1 MNIDKIRELLPRVG
15 TPSYIFDLDVFE
27 KRAQLVKKYF
37 GDTIGLCFSIKAN
50 PFLLGRLP
58 AVFDK
63 IEVCSPGE
71 LAVCERTNADM
82 SAVIFSGVNKGYADV
97 ERAADDNVGT
107 FTAESPLHLELINDA
122 ANRRG
127 KVLDLL
133 LRVTDIKGGSQ
144 FGMSEDV
151 TLDIIRR
158 REEYPGVNIVGLH
171 YFTGTAK
178 RKAKPIEKEC
188 DYFIDLTARIKNDL
202 GFTVERIEY
211 GTGLAVDY
219 FSETADADEEER
231 LASIAPKLQEL
242 AQAAALTVEMGRFF
256 AAPCGYYLTKVVDTK
271 TNFDINYAIVDG
283 GMNQLKYNGQLQ
295 GMQIPEILHIP
306 IESSSRTPLTG
317 CGDLNRCEQALGEKQ
332 PWTLCGSICTTA
344 DVLARG
350 AMFTDLRIGDI
361 LVFCRSGAY
370 SCMEGISTFLSRE
383 MPVIAEYSEKEGLR
397 ILREM
402 LFSDV
407 FNTPK
412 R

>member
-1 MNIDKIRELLPRVG
+1 MDINKIRELLPSVG
-15 TPSYIFDLDVFE
+15 TPSYIFDLDAFA
-27 KRAQLVKKYF
+27 KRAEMVKKYF
-37 GDTIGLCFSIKAN
+37 GETIGLCFSIKAN

-58 AVFDK
+58 GVFDK

-71 LAVCERTNADM
+71 LTVCERTGADM
-82 SAVIFSGVNKGYADV
+82 STVIFSGVNKGYADV

-122 ANRRG
+122 AVRRG
-127 KVLDLL
+127 KVFDLL

-144 FGMSEDV
+144 FGMSEEC
-151 TLDIIRR
+151 TLDLIRR
-158 REEYPGVNIVGLH
+158 RGEFKGVNIVGLH

-188 DYFIDLTARIKNDL
+188 DYLMDLTARIKNDL
-202 GFTVERIEY
+202 GFTVGRIEY

-219 FSETADADEEER
+219 FSDNADADEEER
-231 LASIAPKLQEL
+231 LASISPKLREL
-242 AQAAALTVEMGRFF
+242 ARVAELTVEMGRFF

-283 GMNQLKYNGQLQ
+283 GMNQVKYNGQLQ
-295 GMQIPEILHIP
+295 GMQIPQILHIAERENASEA
-306 IESSSRTPLTG
+306 I
-317 CGDLNRCEQALGEKQ
+317 

-344 DVLARG
+344 DILARN
-350 AMFTDLRIGDI
+350 AMLSDLQIGDI
-361 LVFCRSGAY
+361 LVFCRTGAY

-397 ILREM
+397 ILRKM
-402 LFSDV
+402 LYSDEL
-407 FNTPK
+407 NTP
-412 R
+412 RR

>member
-1 MNIDKIRELLPRVG
+1 MMNIDKLKELLPQVG
-15 TPSYIFDLDVFE
+15 TPSYIFDLDAFA
-27 KRAQLVKKYF
+27 KRAELVKKYF
-37 GDTIGLCFSIKAN
+37 GDKIGLCFSIKAN

-71 LAVCERTNADM
+71 LTVCERTNADM
-82 SAVIFSGVNKGYADV
+82 STVIFSGVNKGYADV

-122 ANRRG
+122 ALRRG
-127 KVLDLL
+127 KVFDLL

-144 FGMSEDV
+144 FGMNEDV

-158 REEYPGVNIVGLH
+158 RDEYKGVNIVGLH

-178 RKAKPIEKEC
+178 RKAKPIEREC
-188 DYFIDLTARIKNDL
+188 AYLIDLTARIKEDL

-219 FSETADADEEER
+219 FSEHADADEEER
-231 LASIAPKLQEL
+231 LASISPALQEL
-242 AQAAALTVEMGRFF
+242 AEVAELTVEMGRFF
-256 AAPCGYYLTKVVDTK
+256 AAPCGYYLTKVVDAK
-271 TNFDINYAIVDG
+271 TNYAIVDG

-295 GMQIPEILHIP
+295 GMQIPEILHMADR
-306 IESSSRTPLTG
+306 ELS
-317 CGDLNRCEQALGEKQ
+317 GEAAK
-332 PWTLCGSICTTA
+332 WTLCGSICTTA
-344 DVLARG
+344 DVLARD
-350 AMFTDLRIGDI
+350 AEFTDLRIGDI
-361 LVFCRSGAY
+361 LVFCRTGAY

-402 LFSDV
+402 LYSDE
-407 FNTPK
+407 FNTPN

>member
-1 MNIDKIRELLPRVG
+1 MNINKLRELLPFVG
-15 TPSYIFDLDVFE
+15 TPSYIFDLDAFK
-27 KRAQLVKKYF
+27 KRAELVKQYF
-37 GDTIGLCFSIKAN
+37 GESIGLCFSIKAN

-58 AVFDK
+58 DVFDK

-71 LAVCERTNADM
+71 LTVCERTKADM
-82 SAVIFSGVNKGYADV
+82 STVIFSGVNKGYADV

-122 ANRRG
+122 GVRRG
-127 KVLDLL
+127 KVFPLL

-144 FGMSEDV
+144 FGMSEESTFD
-151 TLDIIRR
+151 LIRR
-158 REEYPGVNIVGLH
+158 RDEFKGVEIVGLH

-188 DYFIDLTARIKNDL
+188 DYLMELTARIKEEL
-202 GFTVERIEY
+202 GFTVQRIEY

-219 FSETADADEEER
+219 FSETADQEEEER
-231 LASIAPKLQEL
+231 LASISPKLQEL
-242 AQAAALTVEMGRFF
+242 AQVAELTVEMGRFF

-283 GMNQLKYNGQLQ
+283 GMNQVKYNGQLQ
-295 GMQIPEILHIP
+295 GMQIPEIVHMADREL
-306 IESSSRTPLTG
+306 S
-317 CGDLNRCEQALGEKQ
+317 GEET

-344 DVLARG
+344 DILARN

-361 LVFCRSGAY
+361 LVFCRTGAY

-383 MPVIAEYSEKEGLR
+383 MPVIAEYSEKEGLC

-402 LFSDV
+402 LYSDEL
-407 FNTPK
+407 NTP
-412 R
+412 RR

>member
-1 MNIDKIRELLPRVG
+1 MNIEKIRELLPKVG
-15 TPSYIFDLDVFE
+15 TPSYIFDLDEFE
-27 KRAQLVKKYF
+27 KRAALVKKYF
-37 GDTIGLCFSIKAN
+37 GDSIGLCFSIKAN
-50 PFLLGRLP
+50 PFLLGRMP
-58 AVFDK
+58 SYFDK

-71 LAVCERTNADM
+71 LTVCERTGADM
-82 SAVIFSGVNKGYADV
+82 SGVIFSGVNKGYADV

-107 FTAESPLHLELINDA
+107 FTAESPLHVELINDA
-122 ANRRG
+122 GVRRE
-127 KVLDLL
+127 KVFPLL

-144 FGMSEDV
+144 FGMSEENV
-151 TLDIIRR
+151 FDIIRR
-158 REEYPGVNIVGLH
+158 RGEFKGVEIVGLH

-188 DYFIDLTARIKNDL
+188 DYLMDLTARIRDEL

-219 FSETADADEEER
+219 FSDNADAEEEER
-231 LASIAPKLQEL
+231 LASISPKLQEL
-242 AQAAALTVEMGRFF
+242 AQVAELTVEMGRFF

-283 GMNQLKYNGQLQ
+283 GMNQVKYNGQLQ
-295 GMQIPEILHIP
+295 GMQIPEILHIADR
-306 IESSSRTPLTG
+306 EVK
-317 CGDLNRCEQALGEKQ
+317 GEAQ

-344 DVLARG
+344 DILARN
-350 AMFTDLRIGDI
+350 AEFTDLQIGDI
-361 LVFCRSGAY
+361 LVFCRTGAY

-402 LFSDV
+402 LYSDV
-407 FNTPK
+407 FNTPN

>member
-1 MNIDKIRELLPRVG
+1 MDINKLRELLPSVG
-15 TPSYIFDLDVFE
+15 TPSYIFDLDEFAR
-27 KRAQLVKKYF
+27 RAALVKRYF
-37 GDTIGLCFSIKAN
+37 GDSIGLCFSIKAN

-58 AVFDK
+58 SCFDK

-71 LAVCERTNADM
+71 LTVCEKTGSDM
-82 SAVIFSGVNKGYADV
+82 SSVIFSGVNKGYADV

-122 ANRRG
+122 GVRRG
-127 KVLDLL
+127 KVFPLL

-144 FGMSEDV
+144 FGMSEEAVFD
-151 TLDIIRR
+151 LISRR
-158 REEYPGVNIVGLH
+158 AEFKGVEIVGLH

-178 RKAKPIEKEC
+178 RKAKAIEKEC
-188 DYFIDLTARIKNDL
+188 DYLMELTARLKDEL

-219 FSETADADEEER
+219 FSDTADAEEEER
-231 LASIAPKLQEL
+231 LASISPKLMEL
-242 AQAAALTVEMGRFF
+242 ARIAELTVEMGRFF

-283 GMNQLKYNGQLQ
+283 GMNQVKYNGQLQ
-295 GMQIPEILHIP
+295 GMQIPQILHISDR
-306 IESSSRTPLTG
+306 EKS
-317 CGDLNRCEQALGEKQ
+317 GEEK

-344 DVLARG
+344 DILARN
-350 AMFTDLRIGDI
+350 AVFTDLQIGDI
-361 LVFCRSGAY
+361 LVFCRTGAY

-383 MPVIAEYSEKEGLR
+383 LPVIAEYSEQEGLR

-402 LFSDV
+402 LYSDV
-407 FNTPK
+407 LNTPK

>member
-1 MNIDKIRELLPRVG
+1 MNIEKLRELLPQVG
-15 TPSYIFDLDVFE
+15 TPSYIFDLDAFA
-27 KRAQLVKKYF
+27 KRAELVKKYF
-37 GDTIGLCFSIKAN
+37 GDKIGLCFSIKAN

-58 AVFDK
+58 EVFDK

-71 LAVCERTNADM
+71 LTVCERTNADM
-82 SAVIFSGVNKGYADV
+82 STVIFSGVNKGFADV

-122 ANRRG
+122 ALRRG
-127 KVLDLL
+127 KVFDLL

-144 FGMSEDV
+144 FGMNEDV

-158 REEYPGVNIVGLH
+158 RDEYKGVNIVGLH

-178 RKAKPIEKEC
+178 RKAKPIEREC
-188 DYFIDLTARIKNDL
+188 AYLIDLTERIREDL
-202 GFTVERIEY
+202 GFTVESIEY

-219 FSETADADEEER
+219 FTEHADADEEER
-231 LASIAPKLQEL
+231 LASISPALQEL
-242 AQAAALTVEMGRFF
+242 AEVAELTVEMGRFF
-256 AAPCGYYLTKVVDTK
+256 AAPCGYYLTKVVDAK

-295 GMQIPEILHIP
+295 GMQIPEILHLADR
-306 IESSSRTPLTG
+306 ELS
-317 CGDLNRCEQALGEKQ
+317 GEAAK
-332 PWTLCGSICTTA
+332 WTLCGSICTTA
-344 DVLARG
+344 DVLARD
-350 AMFTDLRIGDI
+350 AAFTDLQIGDI
-361 LVFCRSGAY
+361 LVFCRTGAY

-397 ILREM
+397 ILRKM
-402 LFSDV
+402 LYSDE
-407 FNTPK
+407 FNTPH

>member
-1 MNIDKIRELLPRVG
+1 MNLNKLRELLPQVG
-15 TPSYIFDLDVFE
+15 TPSYIFDLDEFA
-27 KRAQLVKKYF
+27 KRAALVKKYF
-37 GDTIGLCFSIKAN
+37 GESIGLCFSIKAN

-58 AVFDK
+58 ETFDK

-71 LAVCERTNADM
+71 LTVCERTGADM
-82 SAVIFSGVNKGYADV
+82 STVIFSGVNKGYADV

-122 ANRRG
+122 GVRRG
-127 KVLDLL
+127 KVFPLL

-144 FGMSEDV
+144 FGMNEEC
-151 TLDIIRR
+151 TLDIIKRR
-158 REEYPGVNIVGLH
+158 DEYKGVKIVGLH

-178 RKAKPIEKEC
+178 RKAKPIEREC
-188 DYFIDLTARIKNDL
+188 DYLMDLVARIKDEL

-219 FSETADADEEER
+219 FSDNADAEEEER
-231 LASIAPKLQEL
+231 LASISGKLQEL
-242 AQAAALTVEMGRFF
+242 AKVAELTVEMGRFF
-256 AAPCGYYLTKVVDTK
+256 AAPCGYYFTKVVDTK

-295 GMQIPEILHIP
+295 GMQIPEILH
-306 IESSSRTPLTG
+306 LT
-317 CGDLNRCEQALGEKQ
+317 DREAQGEEK

-344 DVLARG
+344 DILARN
-350 AMFTDLRIGDI
+350 AMFTDLQVGDI
-361 LVFCRSGAY
+361 LVFCRTGAY

-397 ILREM
+397 ILRKM
-402 LFSDV
+402 LYTDEL
-407 FNTPK
+407 NTPH

>member
-1 MNIDKIRELLPRVG
+1 MDINKLRELLPRVG
-15 TPSYIFDLDVFE
+15 TPSYIFDLDAFQI
-27 KRAQLVKKYF
+27 RAELVKKYF
-37 GDTIGLCFSIKAN
+37 GDKIGLCFSIKAN

-58 AVFDK
+58 EVFDK

-71 LAVCERTNADM
+71 LTVCERTGADM

-122 ANRRG
+122 ALRRG
-127 KVLDLL
+127 KVFDLL

-144 FGMSEDV
+144 FGMNEEV

-158 REEYPGVNIVGLH
+158 RDEYKGVNIVGLH

-188 DYFIDLTARIKNDL
+188 DYLMDLTARIKSDL
-202 GFTVERIEY
+202 GFTVQRIEY

-219 FSETADADEEER
+219 FSETADAEEEER
-231 LASIAPKLQEL
+231 LASISPKLQEL
-242 AQAAALTVEMGRFF
+242 AEVAELTVEMGRFF

-283 GMNQLKYNGQLQ
+283 GMNQVKYNGQLQ
-295 GMQIPEILHIP
+295 GMQIPEILHLADRDL
-306 IESSSRTPLTG
+306 S
-317 CGDLNRCEQALGEKQ
+317 GDAQ

-344 DVLARG
+344 D
-350 AMFTDLRIGDI
+350 I
-361 LVFCRSGAY
+361 
-370 SCMEGISTFLSRE
+370 
-383 MPVIAEYSEKEGLR
+383 
-397 ILREM
+397 
-402 LFSDV
+402 
-407 FNTPK
+407 
-412 R
+412 

>member
-1 MNIDKIRELLPRVG
+1 MMNINKLKELLPKVG
-15 TPSYIFDLDVFE
+15 TPSYIFDLDAFE
-27 KRAQLVKKYF
+27 QRAALVKKYF

-50 PFLLGRLP
+50 PFLLGRMP
-58 AVFDK
+58 EQFDK

-71 LAVCERTNADM
+71 LTVCERTGVDM
-82 SAVIFSGVNKGYADV
+82 STIIFSGVNKGYADV

-122 ANRRG
+122 AIRRG
-127 KVLDLL
+127 KVFNLL

-144 FGMSEDV
+144 FGMSEEC

-158 REEYPGVNIVGLH
+158 REEYKGVKIVGLH

-178 RKAKPIEKEC
+178 RKAKPIEREC
-188 DYFIDLTARIKNDL
+188 DYLMDLTARIKNDL

-219 FSETADADEEER
+219 FSDNADAEEEER
-231 LASIAPKLQEL
+231 LASISPKLQEL
-242 AQAAALTVEMGRFF
+242 AQVAELTVEMGRFF

-283 GMNQLKYNGQLQ
+283 GMNQVKYNGQLQ
-295 GMQIPEILHIP
+295 GMQIPEILH
-306 IESSSRTPLTG
+306 LT
-317 CGDLNRCEQALGEKQ
+317 DRDKAEDKKQ
-332 PWTLCGSICTTA
+332 WTLCGSICTTA
-344 DVLARG
+344 DILARN
-350 AMFTDLRIGDI
+350 AEFDDLQIGDI
-361 LVFCRSGAY
+361 LVFCRTGAY

-402 LFSDV
+402 LYSDE
-407 FNTPK
+407 FNTPN
-412 R
+412 RE

>member
-1 MNIDKIRELLPRVG
+1 MNIEKLRELLPQVG
-15 TPSYIFDLDVFE
+15 TPSYIFDLDAFA
-27 KRAQLVKKYF
+27 KRAELVKKYF
-37 GDTIGLCFSIKAN
+37 GDKIGLCFSIKAN

-58 AVFDK
+58 EVFDK

-71 LAVCERTNADM
+71 LTVCERTNADM
-82 SAVIFSGVNKGYADV
+82 STVIFSGVNKGFADV

-122 ANRRG
+122 ALRRG
-127 KVLDLL
+127 KVFDLL

-144 FGMSEDV
+144 FGMNEDV

-158 REEYPGVNIVGLH
+158 RDEYKGVNIVGLH

-178 RKAKPIEKEC
+178 RKAKPIEREC
-188 DYFIDLTARIKNDL
+188 AYLIDLTERIREDL

-219 FSETADADEEER
+219 FTEHADADEEER
-231 LASIAPKLQEL
+231 LASISPALQEL
-242 AQAAALTVEMGRFF
+242 AEVAELTVEMGRFF
-256 AAPCGYYLTKVVDTK
+256 AAPCGYYLTKVVDAK

-295 GMQIPEILHIP
+295 GMQIPEILHLADR
-306 IESSSRTPLTG
+306 ELS
-317 CGDLNRCEQALGEKQ
+317 GEAAK
-332 PWTLCGSICTTA
+332 WTLCGSICTTA
-344 DVLARG
+344 DVLARD
-350 AMFTDLRIGDI
+350 AAFTDLQIGDI
-361 LVFCRSGAY
+361 LVFCRTGAY

-397 ILREM
+397 ILRKM
-402 LFSDV
+402 LYSDE
-407 FNTPK
+407 FNTPH